1 MPGKFSKVQLNLSH
15 QADDETKYVDV
26 IFVWPLPFWM
36 LLEFSETNSER
47 RLSCGNKPW
56 NGPAFAMFWNRFGLR
71 LARFALCFATNG
83 VNM

>member
-36 LLEFSETNSER
+36 LLEFSETTQIVKGDCLAVTSPGTAP
-47 RLSCGNKPW
+47 LSLCFGT
-56 NGPAFAMFWNRFGLR
+56 GSACGLR
-71 LARFALCFATNG
+71 ALRCALQPTA
-83 VNM
+83 